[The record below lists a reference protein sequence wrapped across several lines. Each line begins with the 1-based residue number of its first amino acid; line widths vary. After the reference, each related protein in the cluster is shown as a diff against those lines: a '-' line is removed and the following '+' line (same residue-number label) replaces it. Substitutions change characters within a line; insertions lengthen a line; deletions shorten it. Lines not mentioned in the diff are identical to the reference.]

1 MGCRLSKE
9 DLKHVTK
16 EEVGQL
22 IRTDSRKKKDSSKYS
37 VENEVVYDPWGV
49 GEKVEK
55 VDIAQVHGENNE
67 NVSIID
73 LCANHEAIK
82 NARDKKSA
90 RKNSECQTD
99 PAEGVDFDWDLTDK
113 TDIETQVNWDAII
126 RLRYI

>member
-9 DLKHVTK
+9 DLKHVTQ
-16 EEVGQL
+16 EDVGQL
-22 IRTDSRKKKDSSKYS
+22 LRTDSRKKNSKYS
-37 VENEVVYDPWGV
+37 VKNEVIYDPWGV

-82 NARDKKSA
+82 NARDIKSA

-99 PAEGVDFDWDLTDK
+99 LAEGVDFDWDLTDK
-113 TDIETQVNWDAII
+113 RDIETQVMQVLGTSDN
-126 RLRYI
+126 